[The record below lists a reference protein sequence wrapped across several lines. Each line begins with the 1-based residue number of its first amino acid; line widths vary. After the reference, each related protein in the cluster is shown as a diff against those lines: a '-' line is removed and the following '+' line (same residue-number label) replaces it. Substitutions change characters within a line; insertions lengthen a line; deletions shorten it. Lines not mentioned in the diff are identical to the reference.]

1 MRKRTKIPHS
11 IILVVAFYLVAAISA
26 AFSQQNWEFLG
37 FYIPFFFLFVGIVI
51 FIYKRVGFPKGL
63 LWGLAL
69 WGALHLAGGLIQ
81 IPEDWHYDGDQAV
94 LYSWWLIPEWL
105 KYDHAVHGFGFGV
118 ATWLC
123 WESLRANIYHRF
135 GRKLY
140 PSLGPITLAILAGMG
155 LGAVNEMIEFLAVL
169 NLENT
174 NVGGYYNTGWD
185 LVANLVGCLFAGVVI
200 FFRG

>member
-1 MRKRTKIPHS
+1 MRKRTQVPRS
-11 IILVVAFYLVAAISA
+11 IALMVAFYLVAAISA
-26 AFSQQNWEFLG
+26 AFTQQNWEFLN
-37 FYIPFFFLFVGIVI
+37 FYIPFFLFFVGIVVLI
-51 FIYKRVGFPKGL
+51 HKRVGFPKGL

-69 WGALHLAGGLIQ
+69 WGGLHLAGGLVRL
-81 IPEDWHYDGDQAV
+81 PDGWLHEGDQAV
-94 LYSWWLIPEWL
+94 LYSWWIIPQWL
-105 KYDHAVHGFGFGV
+105 KYDQVVHGFGFGV

-123 WESLRANIYHRF
+123 WEALRSNIYHRF

-140 PSLGPITLAILAGMG
+140 PSFGPIILAVLGGMG

-169 NLENT
+169 CLENT

-185 LVANLVGCLFAGVVI
+185 LVANLVGCLFAGTVI

>member
-1 MRKRTKIPHS
+1 MRKRTNLPRS
-11 IILVVAFYLVAAISA
+11 IILLVVIYLAAAISA
-26 AFSQQNWEFLG
+26 AFTQQNWEFLS
-37 FYIPFFFLFVGIVI
+37 FYIPFFFLFMGIVVLI
-51 FIYKRVGFPKGL
+51 HKRVGFPKGL

-69 WGALHLAGGLIQ
+69 WGGLHLAGGLIK
-81 IPEDWHYDGDQAV
+81 IPADWAYEGDHAV
-94 LYSWWLIPEWL
+94 LSSWWIFPEWL
-105 KYDHAVHGFGFGV
+105 NYDQVVHGFGFGV

-123 WESLRANIYHRF
+123 WESLRSNIFHRF

-140 PSLGPITLAILAGMG
+140 PSIGPISLAVLGGMG

-174 NVGGYYNTGWD
+174 KVGGYYNTGWD